1 MRQKEYI
8 EKLLPLAK
16 EVLPMAYRLLGNDV
30 QAEDVV
36 QEVMLTLWN
45 KRKTLQITTSHKSFL
60 YKSVKN
66 KCLDVLKKKKSIK
79 TQAFKSNTEPKVLPN
94 DEFDT
99 MHWIH
104 ICINQLPDLQKQI
117 ICMREIDGL
126 KYNEISELLQLKEP
140 HIRMLLSRA
149 KKTLRITVK
158 KALQQ

>member
-16 EVLPMAYRLLGNDV
+16 EVLPMACRLLKNDS

-36 QEVMLTLWN
+36 QEVMLSLWN
-45 KRKTLQITTSHKSFL
+45 KRKTLHITTSHKSFL

-66 KCLDVLKKKKSIK
+66 KCFDILRKEKNIK
-79 TQAFKSNTEPKVLPN
+79 VETVESNNNEPKVLPK

-99 MHWIH
+99 MNWIH
-104 ICINQLPDLQKQI
+104 TCINKLPESQKQV

-126 KYNEISELLQLKEP
+126 EYSEISELLQLKEP

-149 KKTLRITVK
+149 KKTLRTTLK
-158 KALQQ
+158 KYLE